1 VPSKKHQEL
10 LLKADNLEAT
20 SLHDAFK
27 VASTAMCSS
36 RILGSARME
45 ATAASSASAAAI
57 RLSVAKCSLSS
68 RPCRLDHSERRDL
81 GFVGS
86 GGGDLDGTCRA
97 GGHGM
102 GVDED
107 GRVGS

>member
-1 VPSKKHQEL
+1 MPSKIHREL
-10 LLKADNLEAT
+10 LLKADNREAA
-20 SLHDAFK
+20 SLRDAFK
-27 VASTAMCSS
+27 VASTDMCSS

-57 RLSVAKCSLSS
+57 CLSAAKCSLSS

-97 GGHGM
+97 DGRGM
-102 GVDED
+102 GGAEE
-107 GRVGS
+107 GWVGS